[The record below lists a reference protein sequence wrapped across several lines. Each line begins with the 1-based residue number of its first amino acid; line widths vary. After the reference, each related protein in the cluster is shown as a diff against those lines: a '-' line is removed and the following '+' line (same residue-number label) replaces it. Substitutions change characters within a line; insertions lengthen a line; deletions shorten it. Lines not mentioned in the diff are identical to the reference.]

1 MHSIKASTNIAEAFR
16 NRPLEDTYPVLWVD
30 AMYEKVRYGGRVL
43 SMAIQVVCG
52 VNQEGRREVLAIE
65 PMLEESLEIYN
76 ALFEKLKDRGLNG
89 PSLVISD
96 VP

>member
-1 MHSIKASTNIAEAFR
+1 
-16 NRPLEDTYPVLWVD
+16 
-30 AMYEKVRYGGRVL
+30 
-43 SMAIQVVCG
+43 MAIQVVCG

-65 PMLEESLEIYN
+65 PMLEESLETYN